1 MHRRWDAPGVRRIFA
16 KMLDKHAVW
25 LLESVPVAILASP
38 APEQDD
44 SVDCRGR
51 LSQIPAAFT
60 LVSSPTRRRNVSQLL
75 DQGFTGEQLVYAA
88 QMTEE
93 GEEENRSRH
102 HQESDCGRRPES
114 CCGAGIVPRIPSI
127 ASEKAVD

>member
-1 MHRRWDAPGVRRIFA
+1 
-16 KMLDKHAVW
+16 MLDKHAVW

-44 SVDCRGR
+44 SVDGRGR

-60 LVSSPTRRRNVSQLL
+60 LVSSPTRRRNVSQFL
-75 DQGFTGEQLVYAA
+75 DQGFTGEQLVYAT

-93 GEEENRSRH
+93 GGEENRSRH
-102 HQESDCGRRPES
+102 HQESDCGRRPEP
-114 CCGAGIVPRIPSI
+114 CCGAGIVPRTP
-127 ASEKAVD
+127 